1 MKITIIG
8 AGYVGVV
15 TGVGLAQAGHS
26 VTCVDQ
32 DKLRVGVINGGH
44 APFHEPG
51 LDELLQEQLA
61 ASRLVASTS
70 LKDGMRGSDVSII
83 AVGTPA
89 REGGID
95 LSFVRNAARDVG
107 RQLAKLRGYHVVVV
121 KSTVVP
127 STTDTVVRAELEA
140 ASGMIC
146 GIDFGLAVNP
156 EFLSEGRAVADFIA
170 PDRIVIGTDYP
181 RARVVLAQMYGS
193 FSCPVVHTTP
203 RNAEMI
209 KYTAN
214 ALQATLISFSN
225 EIAGICEAVRGLDE
239 ESVMRGVH
247 LDRCWSA
254 PTAAQGTLARAVS
267 YLRAGVGFGGSC
279 FPKDLKALRSFAH
292 QEGVAVPIVDAVI
305 RVNDER
311 PGRVVNLL
319 VDCLGT
325 LAGRRIAVLGL
336 AFKPD
341 TDDVRES
348 PGVRIAKFLLRRRA
362 KVVVHDPLVRIGAV
376 VDQLGPGVRQAADV
390 CTAAT
395 GADALVIATGWQ
407 AYRDI
412 DWADIVPRMRSPV
425 ILDGRQVVSATSL
438 PSAAKLVS
446 TGRCPEV
453 LPSDGGKTRKPIGN
467 VEAGRAFH

>member
-1 MKITIIG
+1 
-8 AGYVGVV
+8 
-15 TGVGLAQAGHS
+15 
-26 VTCVDQ
+26 
-32 DKLRVGVINGGH
+32 
-44 APFHEPG
+44 
-51 LDELLQEQLA
+51 
-61 ASRLVASTS
+61 
-70 LKDGMRGSDVSII
+70 
-83 AVGTPA
+83 
-89 REGGID
+89 
-95 LSFVRNAARDVG
+95 
-107 RQLAKLRGYHVVVV
+107 
-121 KSTVVP
+121 
-127 STTDTVVRAELEA
+127 
-140 ASGMIC
+140 
-146 GIDFGLAVNP
+146 
-156 EFLSEGRAVADFIA
+156 
-170 PDRIVIGTDYP
+170 
-181 RARVVLAQMYGS
+181 
-193 FSCPVVHTTP
+193 
-203 RNAEMI
+203 
-209 KYTAN
+209 
-214 ALQATLISFSN
+214 LQATLISFSN
-225 EIAGICEAVRGLDE
+225 EIGGICEAVRGLDE

-292 QEGVAVPIVDAVI
+292 QEGVEVPIVDAVI
-305 RVNDER
+305 KVNDER

-325 LAGRRIAVLGL
+325 LAGKRIAVLGL

-362 KVVVHDPLVRIGAV
+362 KVVVHDPLVRIDAV
-376 VDQLGPGVRQAADV
+376 ADQLGPGVRQAADV

-438 PSAAKLVS
+438 PSSAKLVP